1 MIIVS
6 KYESLCRQ
14 CRAVVKVGDR
24 CEWDKAKKG
33 VLCLTCHGFIQPVA
47 ATVQVAQPDGRGAH
61 RPRRTP
67 DSAAVQAQQ
76 DAHDK
81 AQAQADADLMN
92 RYMKQAQAARYGR
105 QNYTVPPVADW
116 MRDDV
121 KPTPAPKPKPAL
133 APALAALEAL
143 EEQFVRMASKTA
155 TPAIDKAWTQYEKI
169 KRLADNPGTKP
180 EQRVALGRAIIVLI
194 NAILQEESSYV
205 I

>member
-6 KYESLCRQ
+6 KYESLYRQ
-14 CRAVVKVGDR
+14 CGAVVKVGDR

-47 ATVQVAQPDGRGAH
+47 KTTQVAQPDGRGAH
-61 RPRRTP
+61 RQRRTP

-81 AQAQADADLMN
+81 AQANWDALHMGVDWG
-92 RYMKQAQAARYGR
+92 GR
-105 QNYTVPPVADW
+105 PSYRTAVATPSPS
-116 MRDDV
+116 
-121 KPTPAPKPKPAL
+121 KPAPTPTPKPKPVL